1 MPDQDTSKSAAQS
14 GAPSGERSSPSTPT
28 TAMEN
33 PTAAQPIVY
42 PSRRSHK
49 RWIIAAVLVVV
60 IVGGIFLWRY
70 FSGFEST
77 DDAQVDVHLY
87 PVSARISGYVQAV
100 HVADNEYVQEGA
112 TLVEIDPED
121 YNVALAKAQ
130 ANLETAQA
138 AARALN
144 IDVPISS
151 VDTDSQLK
159 FTSSDIENA
168 KSAIAAGEK
177 QVAAAQARILEAE
190 AENVKAQDDVQRY
203 HLLLVKDEVPKQT
216 YDHAIAAAQ
225 TDNAAVTA
233 AKAEEAAAEQ
243 NVDEARSR
251 LVEAIAR
258 NESAKAGPQRVAS
271 THARALSAVADI
283 GQKRAELDQA
293 ELNLGYTRIIAP
305 VSGEVTKSVVV
316 GLNVDPGEQMLTVVP
331 LDQVWITANFK
342 ETQLKHMRVGQKAEV
357 VLDSNGRTYRG
368 HVDSIAGGTGPIF
381 SLLPP
386 ENATGNYVKIVQR
399 VPVKI
404 VIEPGEN
411 HDHQLRPGENVEAKV
426 YLR

>member
-1 MPDQDTSKSAAQS
+1 MPDQETAKSQESSSSPTPNSAME
-14 GAPSGERSSPSTPT
+14 GPAPSPV
-28 TAMEN
+28 
-33 PTAAQPIVY
+33 VY
-42 PSRRSHK
+42 PRRQSHK
-49 RWIIAAVLVVV
+49 RWIIVAVVV
-60 IVGGIFLWRY
+60 LFLVSSIFLWHY
-70 FSGFEST
+70 FTGFEST

-100 HVADNEYVQEGA
+100 HVGDNQYVQEGA

-121 YNVALAKAQ
+121 YQVAVAKAQ
-130 ANLETAQA
+130 ANLETAEA
-138 AARALN
+138 SARALN

-151 VDTDSQLK
+151 VDTGSQLK

-177 QVAAAQARILEAE
+177 RVTAAQARIREAE
-190 AENVKAQDDVQRY
+190 AQDLKAQDDVQRY
-203 HLLLVKDEVPKQT
+203 HLLLAKDEVPKQT
-216 YDHAIAAAQ
+216 YDY
-225 TDNAAVTA
+225 AV
-233 AKAEEAAAEQ
+233 AAAEQ
-243 NVDEARSR
+243 DVAEARSR

-258 NESAKAGPQRVAS
+258 NESAQAGPQRVAS
-271 THARALSAVADI
+271 TQARALSAAADVA
-283 GQKRAELDQA
+283 QKRAELDQA
-293 ELNLGYTRIIAP
+293 KLNLGYTRVLAP
-305 VSGEVTKSVVV
+305 VTGEVTKKVVV

-342 ETQLKHMRVGQKAEV
+342 ETQLKHMRVGQKARID
-357 VLDSNGRTYRG
+357 LDSNGRTYHGR
-368 HVDSIAGGTGPIF
+368 VDSIAGATGPLF

-404 VIEPGEN
+404 VLEPGEN
-411 HDHQLRPGENVEAKV
+411 RDHQLRPGMNVEAKV